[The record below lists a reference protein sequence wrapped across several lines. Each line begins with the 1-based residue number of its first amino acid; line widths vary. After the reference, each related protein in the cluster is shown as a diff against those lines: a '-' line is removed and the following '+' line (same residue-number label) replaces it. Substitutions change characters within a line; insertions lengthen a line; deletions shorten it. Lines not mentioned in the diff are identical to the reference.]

1 MTANKICILFVDDQP
16 LILRGIRRMLRDM
29 RQIWDLHFVESGTD
43 ALKFLREHGADVIIS
58 DMRMPVMDGAALLKL
73 VRYRNP
79 QTVRMVLSGFS
90 EKETLMSS
98 APFIHQYLS
107 KPIDSDQ
114 IKRVIEDSMERLS
127 HVEDTYLKTL
137 VIAAERLPVNPL
149 ILKKLQD
156 KMTNENWSLDEV
168 SDIIW
173 HDPAMTVM
181 ILKLVNGSFFGIGEP
196 TVSVKRAASELG
208 RETLATLINS
218 SGLGIEIP
226 DSNKKEDYAKYW
238 KKSLYT
244 AELAR
249 LLIRHHKKTQH
260 EENEVYTAA
269 LLHNIGELLSLHS
282 SGRDIWAEDLELAG
296 FILLDIWGIPGR
308 EQRNVAG
315 NCQLEGSS
323 TYELISK
330 AEYLCRITQM
340 EDQHIKCLENIDGD
354 LLSEMRQQCQKAIS
368 AYVT

>member
-137 VIAAERLPVNPL
+137 VIAAERLPVNV
-149 ILKKLQD
+149 Q
-156 KMTNENWSLDEV
+156 
-168 SDIIW
+168 
-173 HDPAMTVM
+173 
-181 ILKLVNGSFFGIGEP
+181 
-196 TVSVKRAASELG
+196 
-208 RETLATLINS
+208 
-218 SGLGIEIP
+218 
-226 DSNKKEDYAKYW
+226 
-238 KKSLYT
+238 
-244 AELAR
+244 
-249 LLIRHHKKTQH
+249 
-260 EENEVYTAA
+260 
-269 LLHNIGELLSLHS
+269 
-282 SGRDIWAEDLELAG
+282 
-296 FILLDIWGIPGR
+296 
-308 EQRNVAG
+308 QR
-315 NCQLEGSS
+315 
-323 TYELISK
+323 
-330 AEYLCRITQM
+330 
-340 EDQHIKCLENIDGD
+340 
-354 LLSEMRQQCQKAIS
+354 
-368 AYVT
+368 